1 MTAFEVYLIMQADT
15 LSAAAGLVAVGFAAL
30 TIPALDLHVE
40 EGVSWKAPV
49 TTFAVAVL
57 AFLFWLLMPN
67 TKTLAAMYVIP
78 AVTSEHAVEKIA
90 PEVREVWELAKD
102 ALREA
107 GKKSEVE
114 K

>member
-1 MTAFEVYLIMQADT
+1 MTAFEVYLVMQADSIRLLLGCAAFGFVALCI
-15 LSAAAGLVAVGFAAL
+15 LSLEVRDG
-30 TIPALDLHVE
+30 
-40 EGVSWKAPV
+40 KAYLRVPRFV
-49 TTFAVAVL
+49 LLMAVA
-57 AFLFWLLMPN
+57 LFSGVMLVPS

>member
-1 MTAFEVYLIMQADT
+1 MTAFEVYLVMQAD
-15 LSAAAGLVAVGFAAL
+15 SVVVCSIIAALILALASVPVALLASDGQLTWKVPKVLCSLAAVFFLVAML
-30 TIPALDLHVE
+30 TP
-40 EGVSWKAPV
+40 S
-49 TTFAVAVL
+49 
-57 AFLFWLLMPN
+57 